1 MMKTSTRTWT
11 SILAVVAALGVT
23 GSAQAQPHRDEHA
36 NPGKDHR
43 DDRDHHLPGAP
54 SAAAG
59 RSAEAP
65 GHGAEAPGRGAE
77 AAPSAG
83 TEGAGPSAAGALPPA
98 EAKLAERLHRAEEKR
113 QQERKLALKDPKGWN
128 EGRAQRAVQHKNEI
142 ANAWGKA
149 VSTPDAQTE
158 LKKHAERM
166 ARLNRILDIANEKN
180 NTQLATRVQTDIQ
193 AEIDRDAQVMQA
205 IRSKAGT
212 P

>member
-1 MMKTSTRTWT
+1 MKTSTRTWT

-23 GSAQAQPHRDEHA
+23 GSVQAQPHGDERKDEHA

-59 RSAEAP
+59 
-65 GHGAEAPGRGAE
+65 HGAAAAAAASAGTEA

-83 TEGAGPSAAGALPPA
+83 SAAPAPPG
-98 EAKLAERLHRAEEKR
+98 ESKFAERLHRAEEKR
-113 QQERKLALKDPKGWN
+113 QEERKTAVKDAKGWN
-128 EGRAQRAVQHKNEI
+128 DGRPQRAVRRKNEI

-166 ARLNRILDIANEKN
+166 ARLNRILDIANDKN

-193 AEIDRDAQVMQA
+193 KEIERDAQVMQA
-205 IRSKAGT
+205 ISAKAGA